1 VSAFDEAVAA
11 IRAGTAADTAAAALL
26 AHLTG
31 EEKLGLLDGDEPFW
45 PGMPDMMGVGYNLE
59 PIVAGAVERLGI
71 PGIRFADGPRGAVI
85 GHSTAFPV
93 PMARGATWDPE
104 LEERVG
110 QAIGAEIAAQGG
122 NYFGGV
128 CVNLLRHPA
137 WGRAQE
143 TYGEEPLLLGVMG
156 RALARGAQR
165 YVMAC
170 VKHYACNSME
180 NARFTV
186 DVRVDDR
193 SLHEIYLPHFR
204 MIVEAG
210 VASVMSAYNS
220 VNGEWCG
227 QNRVLLTDILRDEW
241 GFTGFVVSDFIWGL
255 RDPAASLAAGL
266 DIEMPFAQQRA
277 RAVALAPADVDRSAL
292 RILATQ
298 LRFAASVEPAP
309 SRDVVV
315 CAEHL
320 ALARTVASRS
330 MVLLRNEGV
339 LPLDAGSLRRV
350 AVVGRLADVAN
361 TGDHGSSDVRAP
373 SVVTPL
379 EGLRAALP
387 WVEFV
392 DDPAAADAAVVVVGY
407 TYEDEGEFVGSFN
420 ADLATLYPPAE
431 DPNALDELARAWDAG
446 PQSVG
451 GDRDSL
457 RLHPDDE
464 ELIHRTVAANPRT
477 VVVVLAGAAV
487 TMPWA
492 GSAPAVL
499 LAWYPGMAGGSALAD
514 VLLGAAEPGGRLPFA
529 IPADEADLAPFDK
542 HATEITYDRW
552 YGQRKLDRDG
562 IAAAFPLGF
571 GLSYTRF
578 TIAEVSVLTSGDG
591 LTVSATVANRG
602 SRPGGHVVQVY
613 GWRDGVERVLLGF
626 TRVEVA
632 ASSQARVELTV
643 PLAGL
648 STGDGPGRW
657 RAPAGDV
664 RVEVGGWA
672 GDPNGFQAVF
682 TV

>member
-1 VSAFDEAVAA
+1 VTSFDEAVAA
-11 IRAGTAADTAAAALL
+11 VRAGTASVEAARSLL
-26 AHLTG
+26 DQLSD

-45 PGMPDMMGVGYNLE
+45 PGMPHMMGVGYNLE

-93 PMARGATWDPE
+93 PMARGATWDPD

-143 TYGEEPLLLGVMG
+143 TYGEEPLLLGTMG

-170 VKHYACNSME
+170 VKHYAANSME

-204 MIVEAG
+204 MIVESG

-227 QNRVLLTDILRDEW
+227 QNSVLLTDILRDEW

-255 RDPAASLAAGL
+255 RDATASLAAGL
-266 DIEMPFAQQRA
+266 DVEMPFAQQRA
-277 RAVALAPADVDRSAL
+277 HAVFAQADVDRSAF

-309 SRDVVV
+309 SRDVVLG
-315 CAEHL
+315 ADHL
-320 ALARTVASRS
+320 ALSRTVASRS

-339 LPLDAGSLRRV
+339 LPFDAHSLRRV

-379 EGLRAALP
+379 QGLRAALP
-387 WVEFV
+387 AVEFV
-392 DDPAAADAAVVVVGY
+392 TDPSQADAAVVVVGY
-407 TYEDEGEFVGSFN
+407 TFEDEGEYVGSFN
-420 ADLATLYPPAE
+420 ADLARLYPPAD
-431 DPNALDELARAWDAG
+431 DPNALDDLARAWDAG
-446 PQSVG
+446 PQSIG

-457 RLHPDDE
+457 RLHPGDE
-464 ELIHRTVAANPRT
+464 ELIRQTVAVNPRT

-492 GSAPAVL
+492 GDVPAVL
-499 LAWYPGMAGGSALAD
+499 LAWYPGMEGGTALAD
-514 VLLGAAEPGGRLPFA
+514 VLLGTAEPGGRLPFA
-529 IPADEADLAPFDK
+529 IPADEADLPAFDK
-542 HATEITYDRW
+542 HATSVVYDRW

-562 IAAAFPLGF
+562 VAAAFPLGF
-571 GLSYTRF
+571 GLSYTQF
-578 TIAEVSVLTSGDG
+578 TLDEVAVVVAGDG

-602 SRPGGHVVQVY
+602 SRSGGHVVQVY
-613 GWRDGVERVLLGF
+613 GFREGVERVLLGF
-626 TRVEVA
+626 QRVEVA
-632 ASSQARVELTV
+632 AASETRVDLAV
-643 PLAGL
+643 SLAGL
-648 STGDGPGRW
+648 STWDGPGRW
-657 RAPAGDV
+657 LPPAGDV
-664 RVEVGGWA
+664 RIEVGGWA
-672 GDPNGFQAVF
+672 GDPNGSQDVV